1 MISKES
7 SIIKISI
14 TTRSPRYLRRR
25 EILKRDGCF
34 LFKLLLTLYCIVG
47 GDCEPRRGIKELQA
61 ALAEDRVP
69 PPFLGHCDFEA
80 PCGSWNYTG
89 NFKIV
94 SKNDA
99 TEYTAGHYLRLDG
112 PDIGQIWSILIPH
125 TGSQCFLKF
134 ATRQI
139 KMKNEGIIRLI
150 IMSNNIT
157 TSVASERPGNDDAK
171 LVVSLLYT
179 YL

>member
-14 TTRSPRYLRRR
+14 TSRSPRYLRRR

-34 LFKLLLTLYCIVG
+34 LLKLLLTLYCIVG

-61 ALAEDRVP
+61 ALAEERVP
-69 PPFLGHCDFEA
+69 PPFLRHCDFEA
-80 PCGSWNYTG
+80 PCSSWNYTD

-94 SKNDA
+94 SRNDA
-99 TEYTAGHYLRLDG
+99 SEYTAGHYLRLDG
-112 PDIGQIWSILIPH
+112 PNIGQIWSILISH
-125 TGSQCFLKF
+125 TGAQCFLKF
-134 ATRQI
+134 ATRQTE
-139 KMKNEGIIRLI
+139 MGNGIIRLI

-157 TSVASERPGNDDAK
+157 TSVASERTGNNDAK
-171 LVVSLLYT
+171 LVVYN
-179 YL
+179 